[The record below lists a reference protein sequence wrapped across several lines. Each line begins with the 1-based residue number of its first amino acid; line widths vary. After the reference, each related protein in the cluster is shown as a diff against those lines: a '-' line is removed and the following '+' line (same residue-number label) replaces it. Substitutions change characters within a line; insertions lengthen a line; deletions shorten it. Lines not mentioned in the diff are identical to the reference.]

1 MDKHQKLDSILKYM
15 SENIG
20 EIPKKPDRIVEK
32 GLITKSLSDIETM
45 IMDFESPNIS
55 VINETILELNE
66 ELMSACCTVSDGH
79 YEATYCDD
87 RGNYRRACRKAR
99 RALKQ
104 ALREE
109 AAISAH

>member
-1 MDKHQKLDSILKYM
+1 MKNVFFALAFMLISSINFA
-15 SENIG
+15 STN
-20 EIPKKPDRIVEK
+20 VEK

-104 ALREE
+104 ELGEE